1 MTNWKTALG
10 AALLTLST
18 TGAVAQAPAS
28 PPLPVTQAPASPPP
42 PLPVTKAI
50 APAPIAGTPIQT
62 TATYGDWVLRCAHA
76 GEGATGP
83 QTCEIVQTLVLQG
96 QQQPIAQVAIGS
108 IDKTAALRLTV
119 VVPTAISFSK
129 TAYIVGTAGTPNLF
143 DLTWRRCLPSGCFA
157 DIALTPDAL
166 KTMRTRTEPANLVF
180 RDAGER
186 DITLPFSMRGFSQSL
201 DALSK
206 ETVAVR

>member
-1 MTNWKTALG
+1 MASWKTALG

-18 TGAVAQAPAS
+18 TSAAFAQAPAS
-28 PPLPVTQAPASPPP
+28 PPLPVTKMAATAPLDGR
-42 PLPVTKAI
+42 PL
-50 APAPIAGTPIQT
+50 QT
-62 TATYGDWVLRCAHA
+62 TATYGDWVLRCAHT
-76 GEGATGP
+76 GEVTTGP
-83 QTCEIVQTLVLQG
+83 QTCEVVQTLVLQG

-108 IDKTAALRLTV
+108 IDKTSGLRLTV

-129 TAYIVGTAGTPNLF
+129 AAYISGAAGTANLF

-157 DIALTPDAL
+157 DIVLTADAL
-166 KTMRTRTEPANLVF
+166 KMMRARVEPANLVF

-186 DITLPFSMRGFSQSL
+186 DITLPFSMRGLSQSL
-201 DALSK
+201 DAMGK

>member
-1 MTNWKTALG
+1 MTTWKTALG

-18 TGAVAQAPAS
+18 AGAAFGQAPAS
-28 PPLPVTQAPASPPP
+28 PPLPA
-42 PLPVTKAI
+42 TKTA
-50 APAPIAGTPIQT
+50 APAPVAGTPVQT
-62 TATYGDWVLRCAHA
+62 TATYGDWVLRCAHT

-83 QTCEIVQTLVLQG
+83 QTCEVVQTLVLQG

-108 IDKTAALRLTV
+108 IDKTSGLRLTI

-129 TAYIVGTAGTPNLF
+129 TAFISGAAGTANLF

-157 DIALTPDAL
+157 DIVLTADAL
-166 KTMRTRTEPANLVF
+166 KMMRARAEPANLVF

-186 DITLPFSMRGFSQSL
+186 DITLPFSMRGLSQSL
-201 DALSK
+201 DALGK